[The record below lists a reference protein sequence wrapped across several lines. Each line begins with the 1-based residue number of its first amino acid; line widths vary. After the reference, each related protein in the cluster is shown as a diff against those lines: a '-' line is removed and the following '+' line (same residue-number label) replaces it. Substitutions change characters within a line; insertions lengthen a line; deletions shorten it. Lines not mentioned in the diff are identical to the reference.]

1 MNIPQFATR
10 SAATQRSSASRI
22 AGQTGRP
29 KPSGRPFPIQNSKFK
44 IQNLN
49 TAAFTL
55 MEVMIA
61 IGVFCVGALAILGLV
76 ASVLHG
82 ARLLDKPMVDS
93 SVVAS
98 EASDTNALVDLQTY
112 SGDLSE
118 FLGQTYNGYAYVYG
132 INEVES
138 NHLYEVDIAVT
149 SDAPGKPVTSKM
161 SVLLFRPLSPPGH
174 LDFGFHQ

>member
-1 MNIPQFATR
+1 
-10 SAATQRSSASRI
+10 
-22 AGQTGRP
+22 
-29 KPSGRPFPIQNSKFK
+29 
-44 IQNLN
+44 
-49 TAAFTL
+49 

-61 IGVFCVGALAILGLV
+61 IGVFCIGVLAILGLV
-76 ASVLHG
+76 TSVLRG

-93 SVVAS
+93 GAVACQP
-98 EASDTNALVDLQTY
+98 ASTNSLVDLTTY

-118 FLGQTYNGYAYVYG
+118 FLGQNYNGYEYVYG

-149 SDAPGKPVTSKM
+149 GNTPGNPTVSKM
-161 SVLLFRPLSPPGH
+161 SILLFRPLSPPGH